1 MTPKL
6 RVDSAARPV
15 QPRHRRWIHVGQ
27 QALAFA
33 VLGGLLFLMFHVT
46 SANLAARGVRSGFAF
61 LSEPAKTPVSDAPIA
76 MQAGVDSYA
85 KAFVA
90 GALNSLKLAAATLAG
105 ATLVGLAVGLGRL
118 SSNALARA
126 LCAGYVEVMRNV
138 PVLLHVFLW
147 YGLIL
152 GLPIAAEAA
161 SPGNLLLA
169 SNRGI
174 YLAWPGLDA
183 GGHWELLRPAIDGF
197 EVKAGLSVSPEFAAL
212 VIGISL
218 YAAAF
223 VAEIVRAAIGSLPR
237 GQWEATS
244 ALGLSRATT
253 FWRVVFPQALRLA
266 VPPLTSEYVGIFK
279 NSTLAVAIGYQ
290 DFMAISTTMFTDTG
304 QAVEV
309 MAIVMAFYATVSL
322 LVSGAMHLLGGQQ
335 ARRSL

>member
-1 MTPKL
+1 
-6 RVDSAARPV
+6 VESAARHEQAPS
-15 QPRHRRWIHVGQ
+15 RRLIHAGQ

-33 VLGGLLFLMFHVT
+33 ILGGLLFLLFHVT
-46 SANLAARGVRSGFAF
+46 SANLAARGVRSGFGF
-61 LSEPAKTPVSDAPIA
+61 LSETAKTPVSNAPIA

-85 KAFVA
+85 RAFVA
-90 GALNSLKLAAATLAG
+90 GALNSLKVAAASLAAATL
-105 ATLVGLAVGLGRL
+105 VGLVVGLGRL
-118 SSNALARA
+118 SSNALART
-126 LCAGYVEVMRNV
+126 LCASYVEVMRNV
-138 PVLLHVFLW
+138 PVLLHVFFW

-152 GLPIAAEAA
+152 ALPTAAEAA
-161 SPGNLLLA
+161 SLGNLLLA

-174 YLAWPGLDA
+174 FLAWPGLDA
-183 GGHWELLRPAIDGF
+183 GGHWALLRPAIDGF
-197 EVKAGLSVSPEFAAL
+197 EVRAGFSVSPEFAAL

-223 VAEIVRAAIGSLPR
+223 VAEIVRAAIDSLPR

-244 ALGLSRATT
+244 ALGLSRTT
-253 FWRVVFPQALRLA
+253 TYWRVVFPQALRVA

-322 LVSGAMHLLGGQQ
+322 LVSSAMHLFGRQQ
-335 ARRSL
+335 SRRSL

>member
-1 MTPKL
+1 V
-6 RVDSAARPV
+6 RHG
-15 QPRHRRWIHVGQ
+15 QPPRRRWIHAGQ

-46 SANLAARGVRSGFAF
+46 SANLAARGVRSGFGF
-61 LSEPAKTPVSDAPIA
+61 LSEPAKTPVSDAPIT

-85 KAFVA
+85 RAFVA
-90 GALNSLKLAAATLAG
+90 GALNSLKLAAATLAA
-105 ATLVGLAVGLGRL
+105 ATLVGLIIGLGRL
-118 SSNALARA
+118 STNALARA

-138 PVLLHVFLW
+138 PALLHVFLW

-152 GLPIAAEAA
+152 SLPTVAEAA

-174 YLAWPGLDA
+174 FLAWPGLDA
-183 GGHWELLRPAIDGF
+183 SGHWVLLRPAIDGF
-197 EVKAGLSVSPEFAAL
+197 EVNAGLSVSPEFAAL

-223 VAEIVRAAIGSLPR
+223 VAEIVRAAIESLPR

-253 FWRVVFPQALRLA
+253 FWRVVLPQALRVA
-266 VPPLTSEYVGIFK
+266 MPPLTSEYVGIFK

-322 LVSGAMHLLGGQQ
+322 LVSGAMHLFGRQQ
-335 ARRSL
+335 TRRSL